1 MSRGHQ
7 QNRRR
12 SYGRRQH
19 ELHERRDRHDVV
31 LVEDGD
37 LRPVVDL
44 DSAVE
49 RLGRLAFAPR
59 AVTWAEGAA

>member
-1 MSRGHQ
+1 M
-7 QNRRR
+7 
-12 SYGRRQH
+12 
-19 ELHERRDRHDVV
+19 
-31 LVEDGD
+31 LVEDGQ